1 MFDLVGCQ
9 AAMGLT
15 AVSGSKAWRCVV
27 YHESGLVAAE
37 QPAVIVGR
45 FNRSVVTLCGI
56 AMGTEHR

>member
-1 MFDLVGCQ
+1 
-9 AAMGLT
+9 
-15 AVSGSKAWRCVV
+15 V